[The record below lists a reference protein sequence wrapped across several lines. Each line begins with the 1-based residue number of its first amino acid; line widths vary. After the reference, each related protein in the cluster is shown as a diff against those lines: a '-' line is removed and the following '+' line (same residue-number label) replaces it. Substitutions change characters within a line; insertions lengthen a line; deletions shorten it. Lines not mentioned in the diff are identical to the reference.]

1 MNALFPGTPAFH
13 LAGEQGRGRLLA
25 ALDQPRWAY
34 YRTAEAKAAVLHH
47 GINKAHPYVD
57 GNKRMALTAML
68 VFLDRN
74 EIVLRASESE
84 LEAFALAVARD
95 DLSREA
101 SIEFVVERSTR
112 LASSVR
118 SP

>member
-1 MNALFPGTPAFH
+1 
-13 LAGEQGRGRLLA
+13 
-25 ALDQPRWAY
+25 
-34 YRTAEAKAAVLHH
+34 
-47 GINKAHPYVD
+47 
-57 GNKRMALTAML
+57 MALAAML

-74 EIVLRASESE
+74 EIVLRASEPE
-84 LEAFALAVARD
+84 LEGFVLAVARND
-95 DLSREA
+95 ISREA